1 MNLIDRV
8 ILEWSYRTNKGYPDI
23 NNREDMR
30 IFESMFG
37 FTIAEEVKNKA
48 NTVKAVQAIVAK
60 FGSEYDIKPL
70 PSKPN
75 RLSAPGIKDQ
85 DVFFKLIRG
94 TFGEDIDIKVS
105 TPHRDGNPSGKFN
118 MYTFNAKGIGE
129 VNLIISYSAP
139 GGAGVGNEAIFV
151 DSINNLIQEAG
162 ETATVI
168 LKDGS
173 NTRKFTNVT
182 SSKKVGTTAGKGM
195 KADVQLESNG
205 KVVANISV
213 KQDGSFRWESVNNN
227 NTPFRENFVNYA
239 LTDPNFPVALK
250 PTEVSTK
257 EKPKYLMYRK
267 GTDNRIAKVFVK
279 NAPTDANEL
288 FAFGKDVP
296 KTIIVGRTFASD
308 DFNLSGNTITV
319 TVSSM
324 YSTYKDIPEHLTPVF
339 TVEQHSGQ
347 KYGLDF
353 RIVPKEK
360 AKLSANGIEIDYSD
374 VD

>member
-8 ILEWSYRTNKGYPDI
+8 ILEWSYRTKKGYPDI

-37 FTIAEEVKNKA
+37 FNLNEEVKNKA
-48 NTVKAVQAIVAK
+48 NTIKAVKAIVAK
-60 FGSEYDIKPL
+60 YGSEYDIKPL

-85 DVFFKLIRG
+85 DVFFKMIRG
-94 TFGEDIDIKVS
+94 TFGDDIDIKVS

-118 MYTFNAKGIGE
+118 MYTFNAEGIGE
-129 VNLIISYSAP
+129 VNLIFSFSAP

-151 DSINNLIQEAG
+151 DTVNKLIEEAG
-162 ETATVI
+162 ETATII

-173 NTRKFTNVT
+173 NTRTFKNVT

-195 KADVQLESNG
+195 KADVQLESND
-205 KVVANISV
+205 KVVANISI

-239 LTDPNFPVALK
+239 LTDPNFPIDLK

-257 EKPKYLMYRK
+257 EKPKYLMYRA
-267 GTDNRIAKVFVK
+267 GTEDRITKVFVK

-296 KTIIVGRTFASD
+296 KTIIIGRTFNTD
-308 DFNLSGNTITV
+308 DFVLSGNTITIL
-319 TVSSM
+319 VSSL
-324 YSTYKDIPEHLTPVF
+324 YSTYDDIPENLTPVF
-339 TVEQHSGQ
+339 TVEQHAGQ

>member
-1 MNLIDRV
+1 MNLIDKV
-8 ILEWSYRTNKGYPDI
+8 ILEWSYRTEKGYPDI
-23 NNREDMR
+23 NNENDLKV
-30 IFESMFG
+30 FESLFG
-37 FTIAEEVKNKA
+37 YNLNEEVKNKA
-48 NTVKAVQAIVAK
+48 NTIKAVQAIVAK

-70 PSKPN
+70 PSKSN

-85 DVFFKLIRG
+85 NVFLKLIRG
-94 TFGEDIDIKVS
+94 TFGDDIDIKVS

-118 MYTFNAKGIGE
+118 MYTFNAEGIGE

-151 DSINNLIQEAG
+151 NTVNKLIEEAG
-162 ETATVI
+162 ETVTVV

-173 NTRKFTNVT
+173 NTRTFKNIT
-182 SSKKVGTTAGKGM
+182 SSKKVGTSAGKGM
-195 KADVQLESNG
+195 KADVQLESND
-205 KVVANISV
+205 KVVANLSV

-239 LTDPNFPVALK
+239 LTDPNFPIDLK
-250 PTEVSTK
+250 PTEVSTEK
-257 EKPKYLMYRK
+257 KPKYLMYRA
-267 GTDNRIAKVFVK
+267 GTEDRITKVFVK

-296 KTIIVGRTFASD
+296 KTIIIGRTFNED
-308 DFNLSGNTITV
+308 DFTLSGNTITI
-319 TVSSM
+319 TLSSL
-324 YSTYKDIPEHLTPVF
+324 YSAYEDIPENLTPVF
-339 TVEQHSGQ
+339 TVEQHAGQ